1 MVGGLNMERKRVQK
15 RQIGLP
21 VALAISAVLHL
32 IIFILSVL
40 MPVSLESVAA
50 VEREES
56 VLKFTFAPETDE
68 DVEGR
73 VEGMLPVPAP
83 EQQAEADPDYQPS
96 GLPSMQAPSSPQP
109 PMPDSFPAEQLL
121 EEAVEEQDVEELLE
135 EEEAAAEEEQAP
147 QLPREPEADLRGA
160 EAEESAGTPA
170 ESSQDIDIT
179 RAIQDYGRALA
190 RAREAT
196 PPSSS
201 GGGAARNSFV
211 PDHTGLP
218 PSGFGVGNLT
228 FESRNYDWTDY
239 ARQIYI
245 LIWKAW
251 HYRLYL
257 TTDEFEKWGY
267 QTGEWFLRHRSE
279 VRFVIERNGQ
289 VTGIIVETP
298 SGCKPL
304 DDSAADALAEV
315 ILPPLP
321 ADFPKSREVVHAAF
335 IAITEIMALR
345 PGLREMKRRGMFGP
359 DPNVTPE
366 ELRER

>member
-1 MVGGLNMERKRVQK
+1 MVSGLKMERKRAQK

-21 VALAISAVLHL
+21 VALAVSAALHL
-32 IIFILSVL
+32 LIFLLSIV
-40 MPVSLESVAA
+40 MPVTLDSVAA

-56 VLKFTFAPETDE
+56 VLKFTFAPETEE

-73 VEGMLPVPAP
+73 VEGVLPVPAP
-83 EQQAEADPDYQPS
+83 EQQAAVDPDFRPS

-109 PMPDSFPAEQLL
+109 PAPDSFPTEQFF
-121 EEAVEEQDVEELLE
+121 EEAVEEEILEELLE
-135 EEEAAAEEEQAP
+135 EDEVAAEEEQAP
-147 QLPREPEADLRGA
+147 QLPWDQESELRGE
-160 EAEESAGTPA
+160 EAEESGGRPA
-170 ESSQDIDIT
+170 ESSRDIDISE
-179 RAIQDYGRALA
+179 AIQDYGRALA
-190 RAREAT
+190 RARAAV
-196 PPSSS
+196 PPSTS
-201 GGGAARNSFV
+201 GGGATRNSFV
-211 PDHTGLP
+211 PDPTGLP

-228 FESRNYDWTDY
+228 FESRDYDWTDY

-267 QTGEWFLRHRSE
+267 QTGDWLLRHRSE

-289 VTGIIVETP
+289 VTGILVETP

-321 ADFPKSREVVHAAF
+321 ADFPKEREVVHAAF
-335 IAITEIMALR
+335 IAIAEIMALR
-345 PGLREMKRRGMFGP
+345 PGLREMKRRGLFGP
-359 DPNVTPE
+359 DPSLRPE
-366 ELRER
+366 DLRER

>member
-1 MVGGLNMERKRVQK
+1 MEHKRAQEH
-15 RQIGLP
+15 QIGLP

-32 IIFILSVL
+32 LIFFLGVL
-40 MPVSLESVAA
+40 MPVSLESISA

-73 VEGMLPVPAP
+73 IEGVLPIPAP
-83 EQQAEADPDYQPS
+83 EQQAEMDPDFQPS
-96 GLPSMQAPSSPQP
+96 GLPSLQAPSSPQP
-109 PMPDSFPAEQLL
+109 PVPESFQTEPLF
-121 EEAVEEQDVEELLE
+121 EEAVEDRDVEELLE
-135 EEEAAAEEEQAP
+135 EEVAAAEEQAP
-147 QLPREPEADLRGA
+147 LLPREPEADLLG
-160 EAEESAGTPA
+160 EQAEESAGRPN
-170 ESSQDIDIT
+170 ESSRDMDIAK
-179 RAIQDYGRALA
+179 AIQDYGRALA
-190 RAREAT
+190 QAREAT

-211 PDHTGLP
+211 PDPTGLP

-267 QTGEWFLRHRSE
+267 QSGEWMLRHRSE
-279 VRFVIERNGQ
+279 IRFVIERNGQ

-321 ADFPKSREVVHAAF
+321 ADFPKDREVVHAAF
-335 IAITEIMALR
+335 IAIAEIMALR
-345 PGLREMKRRGMFGP
+345 PGLREMKRRGLFGP
-359 DPNVTPE
+359 DPRMTPE